1 MTKFTAAC
9 AQMRST
15 ADVQENLLAAG
26 ALAREAKNKG
36 ASLVLLPENATSVAG
51 DNAIRLKNSFP
62 ENEHLA
68 LPFFSALSKE
78 LGIWLVAGSLSV
90 LAGKDKIHNRSL
102 LFDPSGNV
110 KARYDKIH
118 LYDAA
123 PLPNEVYKESE
134 LILPGRQAVLADTPL
149 GKIGLTV
156 CYDMR
161 FPVLYQKLAQKG
173 AEIITVPSAFTVPTG
188 QAHWHVLLRARAIET
203 GCFILAA
210 AQGGKHASGR
220 ATYGHSLV
228 ISPWGEILAEA
239 GEDPCVITAEI
250 DLTKVSEA
258 RGKIANLRHVREF
271 EGP

>member
-15 ADVQENLLAAG
+15 PDVQENLQAAG
-26 ALAREAKNKG
+26 ALVREAKSKG
-36 ASLVLLPENATSVAG
+36 ASLVLLPENTTSIAV
-51 DNAIRLKNSFP
+51 DNAVRLKNAFP
-62 ENEHLA
+62 EKEHPA
-68 LPFFSALSKE
+68 LPFFFALSKE
-78 LGIWLVAGSLSV
+78 LNIWLIAGSISI
-90 LAGKDKIHNRSL
+90 LASKDKVYNRSL
-102 LFDPSGNV
+102 LFGPEGQV

-123 PLPNEVYKESE
+123 PKPDEVYMESE
-134 LILPGRQAVLADTPL
+134 LILPGERAILADTPL
-149 GKIGLTV
+149 GKIGLTI

-161 FPVLYQKLAQKG
+161 FPALYQKLASKG

-203 GCFILAA
+203 GCFVLAA
-210 AQGGKHASGR
+210 AQGGKHVAGR
-220 ATYGHSLV
+220 ATYGHSLI

-239 GEDPCVITAEI
+239 GEDPTVITAEI
-250 DLTKVSEA
+250 DLAKVGDA
-258 RGKIANLRHVREF
+258 RGKIANLKHARHF